1 MGQNWVG
8 WCVKAGLE
16 LRPRGWDGIG
26 RVGFIKGS
34 PTPLPP
40 RPSKWGGTG
49 QVTSMGGAYS
59 GPGSRLWDKRAPLMH
74 RPFAGP
80 GPRLWDRG
88 EDPSMQQVGPVN
100 GTELGGLVCEG
111 WIGAEAPNMG
121 CA

>member
-1 MGQNWVG
+1 M
-8 WCVKAGLE
+8 
-16 LRPRGWDGIG
+16 R
-26 RVGFIKGS
+26 
-34 PTPLPP
+34 
-40 RPSKWGGTG
+40 
-49 QVTSMGGAYS
+49 GAYS

-88 EDPSMQQVGPVN
+88 EAPSMQQVGPVN

-121 CA
+121 WNCGGWVYKGFPGPLPLGE